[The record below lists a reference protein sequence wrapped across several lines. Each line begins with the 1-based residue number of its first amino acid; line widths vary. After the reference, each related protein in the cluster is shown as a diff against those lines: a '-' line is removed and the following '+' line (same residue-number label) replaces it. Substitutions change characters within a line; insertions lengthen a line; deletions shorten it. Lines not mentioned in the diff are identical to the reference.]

1 MEKPKVIFVDAVGT
15 LFGVDG
21 SVGKAYAT
29 IAERFSVEADAA
41 ALNDA
46 FFKHFGEAEPMAFPE
61 IEPTQIPALEYA
73 WWQAIAAKSFAAVDK
88 LEAFEDFDAFFAD
101 LYAYFAGAEPWVV
114 YPDAYH
120 SLERWKAKDI
130 ELGVISN
137 FDSRIFTVLDS
148 LALADFFST
157 VTIST
162 DVGAAKPDPKIF
174 AAALAKHDCPPAE
187 AWHVGDSY
195 TDDYEGAKAA
205 GLRAIWLQR
214 PEETITKYSDQPPQ
228 L

>member
-1 MEKPKVIFVDAVGT
+1 MENPKVIFLDAVGT

-21 SVGKAYAT
+21 SVGQAYAL
-29 IAERFSVEADAA
+29 IAERFHVEADPK

-46 FFKHFGEAEPMAFPE
+46 FFKHFGESEPMAFPGV
-61 IEPTQIPALEYA
+61 EPTRVPAQEYA
-73 WWQAIAAKSFAAVDK
+73 WWQAIAEKTFAETGK
-88 LEAFEDFDAFFAD
+88 LDAFEDFDAFFAE
-101 LYAYFAGAEPWVV
+101 LYAHFAGAEPWVV

-120 SLERWKAKDI
+120 SLERWTAKGI

-148 LALADFFST
+148 LALADFFTT

-162 DVGAAKPDPKIF
+162 EVGAAKPSRRIF
-174 AAALAKHDCPPAE
+174 AAALEKHNCEPAH

-195 TDDYEGAKAA
+195 ADDYEGAKAA
-205 GLRAIWLQR
+205 GLRGIWLQR
-214 PEETITKYSDQPPQ
+214 PEETMTKYSDQPPQ